1 MIVDS
6 ALYHAGARGAEA
18 MSVADAARLSRGGRG
33 FVWLAVSQP
42 AREELDEL
50 RECFELPALAVE
62 DALEGHQRPKLEEY
76 GDCLFVVVKTV
87 LYNEATGQLDVGEL
101 DVFVGARYA
110 LVISLTAGDVF
121 GGIRRRIDGHP
132 VVTALGPM
140 AALWAV
146 LDTVVDDGE
155 RVVDLLIDRA
165 EGIEQAVFQG
175 DRDQSE
181 SIYLHH
187 RQVDRLG
194 RAVHP
199 VLAVFDTLERG
210 QLVMSPDGVR
220 ALLRDSGDHA
230 RRLSE
235 EVVLLSGRLEGLLN
249 VNLSR
254 ITVRQNV
261 IMQKVS
267 AWAAIAAAPTI
278 ITGIYGMNFRH
289 FPELAWPFG
298 YAFAVAVMVAAVGAL
313 HWKFRRVGW
322 L

>member
-6 ALYHAGARGAEA
+6 ARYHAGVRDAEA
-18 MSVADAARLSRGGRG
+18 TSVADAARLSREGPG
-33 FVWLAVSQP
+33 FVWVAVSQP

-50 RECFELPALAVE
+50 SGCFDLPALAVE
-62 DALEGHQRPKLEEY
+62 DALEGHQRPKLEAY
-76 GDCLFVVVKTV
+76 GGCVFVVVKTV
-87 LYNEATGQLDVGEL
+87 RYDEAVGQLDVGEL

-110 LVISLTAGDVF
+110 IVVSRSAGDVF
-121 GGIRRRIDGHP
+121 GSIRRRIDGHP

-146 LDTVVDDGE
+146 LDTVVDDAE
-155 RVVDLLIDRA
+155 RVADLLVDEAQRM
-165 EGIEQAVFQG
+165 EQAVFQG

-181 SIYLHH
+181 AIYLHH
-187 RQVDRLG
+187 RRVDQLG

-199 VLAVFDTLERG
+199 VLAVFDTLQRG
-210 QLVMSPDGVR
+210 EPVMSPDGVR
-220 ALLRDSGDHA
+220 ALLRDAGDHA

-235 EVVLLSGRLEGLLN
+235 EVELLSGRLDGLLSA
-249 VNLSR
+249 NLSR
-254 ITVRQNV
+254 VTVRQNV

-278 ITGIYGMNFRH
+278 IAGIYGMNFSH
-289 FPELAWPFG
+289 IPELTWPFG
-298 YAFAVAVMVAAVGAL
+298 YAYALAVMVAAVWAL
-313 HWKFRRVGW
+313 HWNFRRAGW